1 MRVYITKYALTQG
14 ILVKKVRDC
23 GNGMVEV
30 PTECCRCYHRPN
42 WWTTPE
48 EALARA
54 KIMRTKK
61 IASLRKQLA
70 KLEAMTFQVPNE

>member
-1 MRVYITKYALTQG
+1 
-14 ILVKKVRDC
+14 
-23 GNGMVEV
+23 MVEV
-30 PTECCRCYHRPN
+30 PTECCRYYHRPN

-54 KIMRTKK
+54 GIMRMKK
-61 IASLRKQLA
+61 IASLKKQIA